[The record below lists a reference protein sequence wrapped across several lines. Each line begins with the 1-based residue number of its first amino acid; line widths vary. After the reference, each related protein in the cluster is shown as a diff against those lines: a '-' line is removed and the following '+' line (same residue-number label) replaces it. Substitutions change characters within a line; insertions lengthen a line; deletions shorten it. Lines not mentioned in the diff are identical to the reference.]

1 MKQAIIAGFGFLMAA
16 ACGSAGAVPIVYS
29 VYGTVD
35 GELNGQA
42 FSGAEFRLELRT
54 DTVHTLTAIENG
66 VTVYR
71 NDQGTALLYLTRG
84 SQTTVVHIAASQVFV
99 RSDPTNG
106 IVGFGTHGI
115 GPLYP
120 VSVGW
125 CTLPL
130 GCGAI
135 DTSAPQITILG
146 ALAQLKAAPN
156 DLVFYPAAV
165 RALGME
171 LKAPTLLT
179 GFMDACLA
187 YDVKNLRCPSIP
199 TTPIKTDHGNLYF
212 QKQTLYGKGIFT
224 AATGSVL

>member
-1 MKQAIIAGFGFLMAA
+1 MKQAIIAAFGFLIAA
-16 ACGSAGAVPIVYS
+16 AGADAGAVPIVYS
-29 VYGTVD
+29 IYGTVD

-54 DTVHTLTAIENG
+54 DTVHTLNAIENG

-84 SQTTVVHIAASQVFV
+84 TQTTIAHIAANQVFV
-99 RSDPTNG
+99 RYDPTNG
-106 IVGFGTHGI
+106 IVSFGTHGI
-115 GPLYP
+115 GPYYP

-125 CTLPL
+125 CTVPL
-130 GCGAI
+130 GCGKIATNYQ
-135 DTSAPQITILG
+135 DVTIVG

-165 RALGME
+165 RALATDLRG
-171 LKAPTLLT
+171 PTLLT

-187 YDVKNLRCPSIP
+187 YEVSKNVCPSIP
-199 TTPIKTDHGNLYF
+199 TTPIKTDQGNLYF
-212 QKQTLYGKGIFT
+212 QKQTVFGKGIFV
-224 AATGSVL
+224 AAEGSVL

>member
-1 MKQAIIAGFGFLMAA
+1 
-16 ACGSAGAVPIVYS
+16 
-29 VYGTVD
+29 
-35 GELNGQA
+35 
-42 FSGAEFRLELRT
+42 
-54 DTVHTLTAIENG
+54 
-66 VTVYR
+66 
-71 NDQGTALLYLTRG
+71 
-84 SQTTVVHIAASQVFV
+84 VHIAANQVFV

-106 IVGFGTHGI
+106 IVGFGTHSI

-130 GCGAI
+130 GCGKI
-135 DTSAPQITILG
+135 DTSGPQITILG